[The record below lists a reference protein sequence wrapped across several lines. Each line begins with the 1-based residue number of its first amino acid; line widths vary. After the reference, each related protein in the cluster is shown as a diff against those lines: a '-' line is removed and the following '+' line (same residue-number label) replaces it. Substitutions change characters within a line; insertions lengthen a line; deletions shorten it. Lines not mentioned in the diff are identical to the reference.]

1 METKSE
7 NQHYSVENTPPRLS
21 LEQPGGLRSTTS
33 MTLQTRQAQK
43 IVVGRKRDKGI
54 EPIIG
59 LLDFGRRM
67 KLIWLSA
74 EADDPYADWYLLK
87 VEQALQKARELVQE
101 KKQWLDDVLNDLE
114 GFDIQVA
121 SSLQPIHV
129 QIYFQ
134 NPYGYMGAYLVA
146 DYDALA
152 RSVFTARHIG
162 LIDRN
167 IAENTL
173 NAAGRAIRR
182 TFVLSSQWKFTGV
195 VREDL
200 LQQNQAAQR
209 AMDTFG
215 ECPAE
220 ILSLAKRAKMAPP
233 IKRRANIK
241 TKKDSESD
249 DLKKDEGAGSG
260 NDDHSEITKPG
271 NQPELLMENQ

>member
-1 METKSE
+1 MATKSE
-7 NQHYSVENTPPRLS
+7 NQHNPVETAPPRSS
-21 LEQPGGLRSTTS
+21 LEQPGGLRSATS

-43 IVVGRKRDKGI
+43 IVVGRKRDKGVQ
-54 EPIIG
+54 PIIG

-87 VEQALQKARELVQE
+87 VEQALQEARELVQK
-101 KKQWLDDVLNDLE
+101 KKQWLDEVLDDLE

-162 LIDRN
+162 LIARN
-167 IAENTL
+167 VAENTL
-173 NAAGRAIRR
+173 NITGRAIRR

-209 AMDTFG
+209 AIDTFG
-215 ECPAE
+215 ECPTE
-220 ILSLAKRAKMAPP
+220 ILSLEKRANMAPP

-241 TKKDSESD
+241 TKEGSESD
-249 DLKKDEGAGSG
+249 NFKEDEAAESG
-260 NDDHSEITKPG
+260 NLS
-271 NQPELLMENQ
+271 ELLMENQE